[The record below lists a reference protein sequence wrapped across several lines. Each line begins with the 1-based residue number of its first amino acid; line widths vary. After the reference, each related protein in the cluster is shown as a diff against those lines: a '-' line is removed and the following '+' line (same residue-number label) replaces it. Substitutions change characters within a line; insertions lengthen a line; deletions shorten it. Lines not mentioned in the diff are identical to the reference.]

1 MTSKEIRHKFLD
13 FFSGYDHKVVPS
25 SSLIPVDDPTLLFTN
40 AGMNQFKD
48 VFLGKEKREY
58 RRAASS
64 QKCMRAGGK
73 HNDLEIVGQTTRHQT
88 FFEML
93 GNFSFGDYFKEE
105 AIAYAW
111 EFVTKTLGIPKDRL
125 YATVYENDDEA
136 FEIWKKID
144 PALSDRV
151 GSAFGG
157 KGRILRFGEKD
168 NFWSMGD
175 VGPCGPCSEIHYD
188 QGEEFSCGPDCRG
201 VECDCDR
208 FSELWNLVFMQFNR
222 DESGK
227 MTPLPKPS
235 VDTGA
240 GLERFCA
247 VMQGVHSNYD
257 SDLLKP
263 LVEKVVEISRKKYSP
278 GPEGMPHRV
287 IADHVRAL
295 SFCIADGGMP
305 SNEGRGY
312 VLRRILRRAS
322 YNGRLLD
329 IHRPFMSDLLDA
341 LENIMAD
348 VYPELK
354 ERRKIIENVL
364 NAEEESF
371 ERTLDTGLELFEQV
385 AKKVEKSGQNVIAG
399 EDAFKLYDTYG
410 FPLDL
415 TQVMAR
421 RRHMSVDVEG
431 FDTEL
436 AVQRERSKAA
446 ATGFL
451 THEQK
456 ALYETFSKYPARE
469 RTDFT
474 YDSLKVRTYLGDHT
488 YVNIAESETQV
499 ILDTTP
505 FYAEAGGQVG
515 DVGEI
520 EDEGGE
526 WRIQVSRLQKI
537 GDITVHQGKLLKNTS
552 TIPETFHPRA
562 PVIARV
568 DIQRRLSIMR
578 NHTATH
584 LLHQALK
591 KIFGEHV
598 NQSGSLVAPDRL
610 RFDFTHFKAVTSEEL
625 LAIEKEVNRKIL
637 ENLPVRPE
645 SEVPFEEAKKKG
657 AVALFG
663 EKYGEKVRVVRIE
676 AKDSTPENP
685 KYYSQELCGGTH
697 VDATGEIGQ
706 FRIVSES
713 AIAAGIRRIEAV
725 TGLEAFEL
733 MDEERGLL
741 NNLSRT
747 FKAPTEE
754 IESRVEKLLE
764 EKKLLERELG
774 KFKVGS
780 YRAEAKELVDKAP
793 FVEGTNSKVIA
804 VKVEKESREELLSLA
819 DAVRE
824 ALTSGVATLA
834 SEINGSLALVTIVTD
849 DLIKKGIKAG
859 EIIKEAAKAGGGS
872 GGGKPHLAQ
881 AGFKDRKKWETVRE
895 TTLTLSRHQI
905 IECGEGGG
913 S

>member
-58 RRAASS
+58 KRAASS

-125 YATVYENDDEA
+125 YATVYEKDDEA
-136 FEIWKKID
+136 FEFWKKID
-144 PALSDRV
+144 PALEGRV
-151 GSAFGG
+151 
-157 KGRILRFGEKD
+157 LRFGEKD

-188 QGEEFSCGPDCRG
+188 QGEEYSCGPNCRG

-222 DESGK
+222 DENGK
-227 MTPLPKPS
+227 MKPLPKPS

-278 GPEGMPHRV
+278 GQEGMPHRV

-329 IHRPFMSDLLDA
+329 IHRPFMSELLNT

-354 ERRKIIENVL
+354 EKRKTIESFL
-364 NAEEESF
+364 HAEEESF

-385 AKKVEKSGQNVIAG
+385 ASKVEKSGQDVIPG

-415 TQVMAR
+415 TQIMASKR
-421 RRHMSVDVEG
+421 GMTVDVVRFGE
-431 FDTEL
+431 EL
-436 AVQRERSKAA
+436 EKQRQRSKRSAVA
-446 ATGFL
+446 ETSPISFNLRPEAHVEVTKGTTFTG
-451 THEQK
+451 
-456 ALYETFSKYPARE
+456 YRE
-469 RTDFT
+469 DFT
-474 YDSLKVRTYLGDHT
+474 ETLVLSAAEDS
-488 YVNIAESETQV
+488 V
-499 ILDTTP
+499 ILERTP
-505 FYAEAGGQVG
+505 FYGESGGQVG
-515 DVGEI
+515 DKGMIKGEDFEFEVTDTKKINGRIIHVGKI
-520 EDEGGE
+520 KKGE
-526 WRIQVSRLQKI
+526 PKSIV
-537 GDITVHQGKLLKNTS
+537 GKKMRV
-552 TIPETFHPRA
+552 E
-562 PVIARV
+562 V
-568 DIQRRLSIMR
+568 DISRRNSIKR

-584 LLHQALK
+584 LLHRALK
-591 KIFGEHV
+591 KVLGEHV

-663 EKYGEKVRVVRIE
+663 EKYTDRVRVVRIE

-685 KYYSQELCGGTH
+685 RYYSQELCGGTH
-697 VDATGEIGQ
+697 VNATGEIGQ
-706 FRIVSES
+706 FRIVTES
-713 AIAAGIRRIEAV
+713 AIATGIRRIEAV
-725 TGLEAFEL
+725 AGLTAFEL
-733 MDEERGLL
+733 MDKERSLL

-804 VKVEKESREELLSLA
+804 VKVEKENREELLSLA

-881 AGFKDRKKWETVRE
+881 AGVKDITK
-895 TTLTLSRHQI
+895 
-905 IECGEGGG
+905 IEQVLEAAQKVGRSGCLNPT
-913 S
+913 SPSK

>member
-1 MTSKEIRHKFLD
+1 MMTSNEIRRKFLD

-58 RRAASS
+58 KRAASS

-93 GNFSFGDYFKEE
+93 GNFSFGDYFKGE

-125 YATVYENDDEA
+125 YATVYEEDEEA
-136 FEIWKKID
+136 FEFWKKID
-144 PALSDRV
+144 SALE
-151 GSAFGG
+151 
-157 KGRILRFGEKD
+157 GRILRFGEKD

-188 QGEEFSCGPDCRG
+188 QGEEFSCGPHCRG

-227 MTPLPKPS
+227 MKPLPKPS

-240 GLERFCA
+240 GLERLCA

-257 SDLLKP
+257 TDLLKP
-263 LVEKVVEISRKKYSP
+263 LVEKVVEISGKEYSP

-287 IADHVRAL
+287 VADHVRAL

-322 YNGRLLD
+322 YNGRLLG
-329 IHRPFMSDLLDA
+329 IHRPFMSELLDT

-354 ERRKIIENVL
+354 GKGKIIENVL

-385 AKKVEKSGQNVIAG
+385 ARKVEKSGKNVVPG

-415 TQVMAR
+415 TQIMAGKR
-421 RRHMSVDVEG
+421 AMIVDEKGFEVEL
-431 FDTEL
+431 ER
-436 AVQRERSKAA
+436 QRERSRESALS
-446 ATGFL
+446 TYEGFAF
-451 THEQK
+451 HERFTASIGAEKIPPTQFVGYESIETECTIVVAFEDQNHNWQI
-456 ALYETFSKYPARE
+456 ALDR
-469 RTDFT
+469 
-474 YDSLKVRTYLGDHT
+474 
-488 YVNIAESETQV
+488 
-499 ILDTTP
+499 TP
-505 FYAEAGGQVG
+505 FYPESGGQVG
-515 DVGEI
+515 DDGLIVSDFNKYHVYNTRKTDRGVYVHYCQK
-520 EDEGGE
+520 EGNRPDLG
-526 WRIQVSRLQKI
+526 
-537 GDITVHQGKLLKNTS
+537 
-552 TIPETFHPRA
+552 PARA
-562 PVIARV
+562 IVNA
-568 DIQRRLSIMR
+568 DRRLATQR

-584 LLHQALK
+584 LLHRALK
-591 KIFGEHV
+591 KVLGEHV

-610 RFDFTHFKAVTSEEL
+610 RFDFTHFKALTPDEL
-625 LAIEKEVNRKIL
+625 LEIEKDVNRKIL

-645 SEVPFEEAKKKG
+645 SQVPFEEAKKKG

-676 AKDSTPENP
+676 ARDSTPQNP
-685 KYYSQELCGGTH
+685 EYYSQELCGGTH
-697 VDATGEIGQ
+697 VNATGEIGQ

-725 TGLEAFEL
+725 AGLTAFEL
-733 MDEERGLL
+733 MDKERGLL
-741 NNLSRT
+741 NNLSKT
-747 FKAPTEE
+747 FKAPAEE
-754 IESRVEKLLE
+754 LESRVGKLLE

-780 YRAEAKELVDKAP
+780 CRAEAKELVDKAP

-804 VKVEKESREELLSLA
+804 VKVEKKNREELLSLA

-834 SEINGSLALVTIVTD
+834 SEINDSLALVTVVTD
-849 DLIKKGIKAG
+849 DLIKSGIKAG
-859 EIIKEAAKAGGGS
+859 EIVKEAAKVGGGS

-881 AGFKDRKKWETVRE
+881 AGVKDRSKWNIVRDRTFAISKE
-895 TTLTLSRHQI
+895 QI
-905 IECGEGGG
+905 IECGKGKDT
-913 S
+913 

>member
-1 MTSKEIRHKFLD
+1 MTSNEIRRKFLD

-58 RRAASS
+58 KRAASS

-93 GNFSFGDYFKEE
+93 GNFSFGDYFKGE

-125 YATVYENDDEA
+125 YATVYEEDEEA
-136 FEIWKKID
+136 FEFWKKID
-144 PALSDRV
+144 SALE
-151 GSAFGG
+151 
-157 KGRILRFGEKD
+157 GRILRFGEKD

-188 QGEEFSCGPDCRG
+188 QGEEFSCGPHCRG

-227 MTPLPKPS
+227 MKPLPKPS

-240 GLERFCA
+240 GLERLCA

-257 SDLLKP
+257 TDLLKP
-263 LVEKVVEISRKKYSP
+263 LVEKVVEISGKEYSP

-287 IADHVRAL
+287 VADHVRAL

-322 YNGRLLD
+322 YNGRLLG
-329 IHRPFMSDLLDA
+329 IHRPFMSELLDT

-354 ERRKIIENVL
+354 GKGKIIENVL

-385 AKKVEKSGQNVIAG
+385 ARKVEKSGKNVVPG

-415 TQVMAR
+415 TQIMAGKR
-421 RRHMSVDVEG
+421 AMIVDEKGFEVEL
-431 FDTEL
+431 ER
-436 AVQRERSKAA
+436 QRERSRESALS
-446 ATGFL
+446 TYEGFAF
-451 THEQK
+451 HERFTASIGAEKIPPTQFVGYESIETECTIVVAFEDQNHNWQI
-456 ALYETFSKYPARE
+456 ALDR
-469 RTDFT
+469 
-474 YDSLKVRTYLGDHT
+474 
-488 YVNIAESETQV
+488 
-499 ILDTTP
+499 TP
-505 FYAEAGGQVG
+505 FYPESGGQVG
-515 DVGEI
+515 DDGLIVSDFNKYHVYNTRKTDRGVYVHYCQK
-520 EDEGGE
+520 EGNRPDLG
-526 WRIQVSRLQKI
+526 
-537 GDITVHQGKLLKNTS
+537 
-552 TIPETFHPRA
+552 PARA
-562 PVIARV
+562 IVNA
-568 DIQRRLSIMR
+568 DRRLATQR

-584 LLHQALK
+584 LLHRALK
-591 KIFGEHV
+591 KVLGEHV

-610 RFDFTHFKAVTSEEL
+610 RFDFTHFKALTPDEL
-625 LAIEKEVNRKIL
+625 LEIEKDVNRKIL

-645 SEVPFEEAKKKG
+645 SQVPFEEAKKKG

-676 AKDSTPENP
+676 ARDSTPQNP
-685 KYYSQELCGGTH
+685 EYYSQELCGGTH
-697 VDATGEIGQ
+697 VNATGEIGQ

-725 TGLEAFEL
+725 AGLTAFEL
-733 MDEERGLL
+733 MDKERGLL
-741 NNLSRT
+741 NNLSKT
-747 FKAPTEE
+747 FKAPAEE
-754 IESRVEKLLE
+754 LESRVGKLLE

-780 YRAEAKELVDKAP
+780 CRAEAKELVDKAP

-804 VKVEKESREELLSLA
+804 VKVEKKNREELLSLA

-834 SEINGSLALVTIVTD
+834 SEINDSLALVTVVTD
-849 DLIKKGIKAG
+849 DLIKSGIKAG
-859 EIIKEAAKAGGGS
+859 EIVKEAAKVGGGS

-881 AGFKDRKKWETVRE
+881 AGVKDRSKWNIVRDRTFAISKE
-895 TTLTLSRHQI
+895 QI
-905 IECGEGGG
+905 IECGKGKDT
-913 S
+913 

>member
-1 MTSKEIRHKFLD
+1 MITSKEIRQKFLD
-13 FFSGYDHKVVPS
+13 FFAAYDHRVVPS

-48 VFLGKEKREY
+48 VFLGKEKRNY
-58 RRAASS
+58 KRAASS

-105 AIAYAW
+105 AIDYAW
-111 EFVTKTLGIPKDRL
+111 EFVTKVLGIPKDRL
-125 YATVYENDDEA
+125 YATVYEDDDEA
-136 FEIWKKID
+136 FEIWRKID
-144 PALSDRV
+144 PAL
-151 GSAFGG
+151 
-157 KGRILRFGEKD
+157 KGRVLRFGEKD

-188 QGEEFSCGPDCRG
+188 QGEEFSCGPGCKG
-201 VECDCDR
+201 IECDCDR

-257 SDLLKP
+257 TDLLKP
-263 LVEKVVEISRKKYSP
+263 LVEKVVEISGKQYSP
-278 GPEGMPHRV
+278 GAEGMAHRV
-287 IADHVRAL
+287 IADHIRAL

-322 YNGRLLD
+322 YNGRLLE
-329 IHRPFMSDLLDA
+329 IHRPFMSELLDT
-341 LENIMAD
+341 LENSMAD

-354 ERRKIIENVL
+354 GKRKIIENVL

-371 ERTLDTGLELFEQV
+371 ERTLDTGLELFEDI
-385 AKKVEKSGQNVIAG
+385 AKKLEKSGKKVIPG
-399 EDAFKLYDTYG
+399 KEAFKLYDTYG

-415 TQVMAR
+415 TQIMAGKR
-421 RRHMSVDVEG
+421 GMSVDVRG
-431 FDTEL
+431 FEAEL

-451 THEQK
+451 THEEK

-474 YDSLKVRTYLGDHT
+474 YDSLEVRTYLGDHT

-499 ILDTTP
+499 MLDTTP

-520 EDEGGE
+520 EDESGE
-526 WRIQVSRLQKI
+526 WKIEVSRLQKI
-537 GDITVHQGKLLKNTS
+537 GNITVHLGKLLKNTS
-552 TIPETFHPRA
+552 TVPASFHARA

-584 LLHQALK
+584 LLHRALK
-591 KIFGEHV
+591 KVLGEHV
-598 NQSGSLVAPDRL
+598 NQSGSLVAPDRF
-610 RFDFTHFKAVTSEEL
+610 RFDFTYFKALTPEEL
-625 LAIEKEVNRKIL
+625 LEIEKDVNKKIL
-637 ENLPVRPE
+637 ENLSVRPE

-663 EKYGEKVRVVRIE
+663 EKYGDKVRVVRIE
-676 AKDSTPENP
+676 AKDSTPEDP

-697 VDATGEIGQ
+697 VNSTGEIGQ

-725 TGLEAFEL
+725 TGMGAFEL
-733 MDEERGLL
+733 MDKERNLL
-741 NNLSRT
+741 SNLSKAL
-747 FKAPTEE
+747 KAPTEE
-754 IESRVEKLLE
+754 IEARAEKLLD
-764 EKKLLERELG
+764 EKKRLEKELG
-774 KFKVGS
+774 RHKAGS
-780 YRAEAKELVDKAP
+780 YRSEAEKLVHKAKV
-793 FVEGTNSKVIA
+793 VEGTGSRVGFEE
-804 VKVEKESREELLSLA
+804 VKKNSREELLSLA

-824 ALTSGVATLA
+824 MLTSGVTTLA
-834 SEINGSLALVTIVTD
+834 SDIGGNIALVTVVTD
-849 DLIKKGIKAG
+849 DLIKKGVKAG
-859 EIIKEAAKAGGGS
+859 EIIKEGAKAGGGS
-872 GGGKPHLAQ
+872 GGGKSHLAQ
-881 AGFKDRKKWETVRE
+881 AGFKDRRKLPTVRKV
-895 TTLTLSRHQI
+895 TLTISKHQI
-905 IECGEGGG
+905 IECGKGGG